1 MNDNYFFDVYLKR
14 MNRDGLNQQERVKTK
29 KEKEFDKLFLK
40 KTEYQVRLYGVNGEQ
55 RNDICSLQ
63 PNKWNESN
71 LIGNLLMSTHAAPLK
86 TGDILNIY
94 QKIKDVEYDK
104 IWLVFFVEENIT
116 KGYQLFKCLCL
127 DEEIN
132 ITNEYGNTIQSLPV
146 KFINASSQFIIDT
159 FSFTNGAGYREPNM
173 QRGFVTANNE
183 ILKKGQYFN
192 YKDKG
197 WEITG
202 KDDISIQNVVYTF
215 IGEKLKREEEPR
227 SSEDI
232 LVGEDTN
239 FFLNGR

>member
-1 MNDNYFFDVYLKR
+1 MSYFNEVYLKR
-14 MNRDGLNQQERVKTK
+14 LNRDGLNQQERVKTR
-29 KEKEFDKLFLK
+29 KEKEFDRLFLK

-94 QKIKDVEYDK
+94 QKIKEVEYDK
-104 IWLVFFVEENIT
+104 VWIVLFVEENIT

-132 ITNEYGNTIQSLPV
+132 ITNEYGDTIQSLPV

-173 QRGFVTANNE
+173 QRGFVTADNE

-202 KDDISIQNVVYTF
+202 KDNISIKNVAYTF
-215 IGEKLKREEEPR
+215 IGEKLVREEEPR
-227 SSEDI
+227 TSEDI